1 MQPNSDVDRLYIPRK
16 EGGRGLISIED
27 CAELA
32 IGGLEVYVHGSKE
45 RLMQAA
51 REDKVYGLEAAS
63 LVKRSNKE
71 KRIEDWEE
79 KVLHALYL
87 TQTKEVRSHQCW
99 ACLQNRDF
107 RRETESVPGSYSGSP
122 ESEYKNK
129 SS

>member
-1 MQPNSDVDRLYIPRK
+1 M
-16 EGGRGLISIED
+16 
-27 CAELA
+27 
-32 IGGLEVYVHGSKE
+32 YVHGSKE

-51 REDKVYGLEAAS
+51 RGDKVDGLEVVS

-79 KVLHALYL
+79 KVLHAQYL
-87 TQTKEVRSHQCW
+87 TQAKEVTSHQCW
-99 ACLQNRDF
+99 ACLQNGDF
-107 RRETESVPGSYSGSP
+107 RRETESVPGSYSGSL